1 MSIRLACEADLPQIL
16 AIYAP
21 YVLNT
26 SYSLEYTVPTLEEFT
41 QRFQQITQQ
50 FPWLVWEE
58 NGNVLGYA
66 YGSLPFHRAGYRWD
80 GEASIYLHPD
90 AHRKGIGRVLYA
102 ALEEIM
108 RRQGY
113 QTLYAIITAANE
125 GSVAFHQALGYH
137 QTARF
142 PHCGYKFGT
151 WYDVLWLEKPL
162 QSVTSPSTF
171 PLPASE
177 IVKND
182 RILAEILD
190 NLSLS

>member
-21 YVLNT
+21 YVTNT

-58 NGNVLGYA
+58 ADCVLGYA

-80 GEASIYLHPD
+80 GEVSIYLHPD
-90 AHRKGIGRVLYA
+90 AHRKGIGRKLYT

-162 QSVTSPSTF
+162 QSVISPSIF
-171 PLPASE
+171 PYPAVK

>member
-1 MSIRLACEADLPQIL
+1 MSIRLARAADLPQIL

-21 YVLNT
+21 YVTNT

-58 NGNVLGYA
+58 DGRVLGYA
-66 YGSLPFHRAGYRWD
+66 YSSLPFHRAGYHWD
-80 GEASIYLHPD
+80 GEVSIYLHPD
-90 AHRKGIGRVLYA
+90 AHRKGIGRKLYTV
-102 ALEEIM
+102 LEEIM
-108 RRQGY
+108 RQQGY

-125 GSVAFHQALGYH
+125 NSVAFHQALGYY

-142 PHCGYKFGT
+142 PHCGYKFNT
-151 WYDVLWLEKPL
+151 WHDVLWLEKPL

-171 PLPASE
+171 PCPALE
-177 IVKND
+177 IVKTD
-182 RILAEILD
+182 RILADILD
-190 NLSLS
+190 KLSLS